1 MEGARFPDNGHV
13 QQVMETGHDADLY
26 FPFAQICVG
35 LSLASPLPDVAEF
48 LDSAEDEL
56 TSEATR
62 VGSEL

>member
-1 MEGARFPDNGHV
+1 MES
-13 QQVMETGHDADLY
+13 GHDADLY

-35 LSLASPLPDVAEF
+35 LSLPSPLPDVAEY

-62 VGSEL
+62 VGSELQVGQSDICRPLGI